1 MDRRKLPELAIA
13 YVKIGTT
20 LLCTWPL
27 TSGATNLQ
35 RKFNQVKWLSL
46 LLLLCSL
53 EFSILYTAY
62 LSRANFMELTR
73 FICFAASSGHA
84 IIKMI
89 VCRWH
94 QQEYRELIE
103 EMEIFLT
110 YATCREREVLDVC
123 VRKAAPVHLTFNI
136 IGLVAGISYICGP
149 IILDQNLPTETVY
162 PFATDHYPALQII
175 YLMQSIS
182 VLQCCTVGPL
192 DGQVCMPFWFNIA
205 RLKLLASDMRKI
217 SGVDDLNACIKVH
230 QDILRSQNLFYFSR

>member
-1 MDRRKLPELAIA
+1 
-13 YVKIGTT
+13 
-20 LLCTWPL
+20 
-27 TSGATNLQ
+27 
-35 RKFNQVKWLSL
+35 
-46 LLLLCSL
+46 
-53 EFSILYTAY
+53 
-62 LSRANFMELTR
+62 
-73 FICFAASSGHA
+73 
-84 IIKMI
+84 
-89 VCRWH
+89 
-94 QQEYRELIE
+94 
-103 EMEIFLT
+103 MEIFLT

-217 SGVDDLNACIKVH
+217 SGVDDLNAFFYQSHFRIIRFTQKAIKVTRPMVMTTVAMATISVVFGAVH
-230 QDILRSQNLFYFSR
+230 VIGVDISPIPRIFAAKNSSPIFFSE